1 MLVYGDAVHRV
12 STSWRSFRVIRAIR
26 GQLGAYLQNDDY
38 QCIALLQTAV

>member
-26 GQLGAYLQNDDY
+26 GQLVASPQDANY